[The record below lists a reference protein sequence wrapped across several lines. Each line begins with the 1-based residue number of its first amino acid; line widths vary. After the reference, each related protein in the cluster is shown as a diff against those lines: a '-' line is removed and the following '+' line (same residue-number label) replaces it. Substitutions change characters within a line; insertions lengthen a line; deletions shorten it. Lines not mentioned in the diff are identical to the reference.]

1 MSSRHDQL
9 TVLIEPVVKALGC
22 VLWGLEYLSQGRR
35 ATLRVYIDKEGGV
48 NLDDCEKVSRQISS
62 VLDVED
68 PIQGQYALEVSS
80 PGVDRPLYT
89 LAQFSR
95 YVGERVNIRLRV
107 PFEGR
112 RKFTGTLSGVEDND
126 VLVVV
131 DEHEYLLP
139 VETIEKANIIPRF

>member
-35 ATLRVYIDKEGGV
+35 VTLRVYIDKEGGV

-112 RKFTGTLSGVEDND
+112 RKFTGILSGVEDND